1 MTYCMFPWLGTRSFR
16 TLRKIM
22 AKNAERLGISNIEYE
37 GCCYITFRYEK
48 ADTLSLCQALDS
60 VCKNGIIKEDLISKS
75 ESPVFEKYD
84 DYIPGEL
91 LRAAYAAD
99 RLRTDE
105 LIPRVKEMKEEETL
119 YKNRDKK
126 DD

>member
-1 MTYCMFPWLGTRSFR
+1 MFPWLGTRSFR

-22 AKNAERLGISNIEYE
+22 GKNADRLGISNIEYE
-37 GCCYITFRYEK
+37 GCCFITFRFEGK
-48 ADTLSLCQALDS
+48 DVLSFCSELDQI
-60 VCKNGIIKEDLISKS
+60 CKSGIIKEDLISKS

-105 LIPRVKEMKEEETL
+105 LIPRVAEMKDEEAS
-119 YKNRDKK
+119 YKNKETKND
-126 DD
+126 

>member
-1 MTYCMFPWLGTRSFR
+1 MG
-16 TLRKIM
+16 
-22 AKNAERLGISNIEYE
+22 KNADRLGISNIEYE
-37 GCCYITFRYEK
+37 GCCFITFRFEGK
-48 ADTLSLCQALDS
+48 DVLSFCSELDQI
-60 VCKNGIIKEDLISKS
+60 CKSGIIKEDLISKS

-105 LIPRVKEMKEEETL
+105 LIPRVAEMKDEEAS
-119 YKNRDKK
+119 YKNKETKND
-126 DD
+126 